1 MTHIITSDK
10 GGGKCFVR
18 LSVCLLAKLF
28 KKSVHGFGWN
38 VAWRQMS
45 GHERNDY
52 LWAHTD
58 NSPDARTG
66 LLSLILYYVFAT
78 VARHGFKM
86 VLRSTAA
93 NTRGFTMVLFTEPSK
108 HLCRRYMHSNECHS
122 SYHC

>member
-1 MTHIITSDK
+1 MLHDDRCRDMNEMII
-10 GGGKCFVR
+10 F
-18 LSVCLLAKLF
+18 
-28 KKSVHGFGWN
+28 
-38 VAWRQMS
+38 
-45 GHERNDY
+45 EP
-52 LWAHTD
+52 HTD

-93 NTRGFTMVLFTEPSK
+93 NTRDFTMVLFTEPSK
-108 HLCRRYMHSNECHS
+108 HLCRRYMRSDECHS